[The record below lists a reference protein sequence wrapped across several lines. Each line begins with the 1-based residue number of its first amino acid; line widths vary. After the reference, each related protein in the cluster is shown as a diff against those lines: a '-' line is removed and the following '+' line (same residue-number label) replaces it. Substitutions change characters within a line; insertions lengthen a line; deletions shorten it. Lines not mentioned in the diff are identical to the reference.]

1 MIRFFQQLNNNTCML
16 EPKKSYFIINI
27 MLLIFVSWL
36 TLSFINDDYTYLS
49 KIISIRD
56 DGTSANARVVDV
68 KSTVHYGHGSNGSY
82 TTYKYTIITNKKT
95 NTITLNHRYQP
106 GKTISII
113 EKKPSTIIEG
123 TKTMSIWD
131 LYQLN
136 YQDESACRGLF
147 SLLLSCSCWLWG
159 VIKLFTYNWWM

>member
-1 MIRFFQQLNNNTCML
+1 MIRFFQQLNNNDCML

-36 TLSFINDDYTYLS
+36 TLSLINDDYTDLS
-49 KIISIRD
+49 NIISIRD
-56 DGTSANARVVDV
+56 DGTSANAKVVDV
-68 KSTVHYGHGSNGSY
+68 KSMIHYSGHSY

-106 GKTISII
+106 GRTISII
-113 EKKPSTIIEG
+113 EKSPSAIIEG
-123 TKTMSIWD
+123 TTTMSIWN

-136 YQDESACRGLF
+136 YQRDSASSGLF
-147 SLLLSCSCWLWG
+147 SLLLLCSYWVWG
-159 VIKLFTYNWWM
+159 VIKLFTYNWWI